1 MGETEPVGGD
11 DVGGTGGPVS
21 DSAWAVPHPALR
33 PYVALY
39 VGYREA
45 GVAPAMHRGLP
56 SPYLTVILTLDD
68 PLDMAAHPDPA
79 QPPCVFDALVGGLH
93 TRPATIRHDGRQS
106 GVQVSLTP
114 FGARA
119 LLGVPAGALAMTDV
133 HADALLGG
141 QAERLL
147 DAVRTPATWTQRFAA
162 LDAALLARLAAGPR
176 DPLPP
181 RPVRGAWRLLLASG
195 GRTDV
200 ATLADA
206 VGWTPRHLAHRFGQD
221 VGLSP
226 KQAARVVRFDRT
238 RRALAQAAA
247 AGPGAVRLAD
257 VATAHGYY
265 DQPHLDREFRALA
278 GCAPSVWL
286 AEELR
291 NVQVPHPGDP
301 AG

>member
-1 MGETEPVGGD
+1 MTSQPATGHSGAVDEPVSEG
-11 DVGGTGGPVS
+11 
-21 DSAWAVPHPALR
+21 AAALPHPALR
-33 PYVALY
+33 PFVAHY
-39 VGYREA
+39 AGYRER
-45 GVAPAMHRGLP
+45 GVAPALHRGLP
-56 SPYLTVILTLDD
+56 SPHLTMILTLDD

-79 QPPCVFDALVGGLH
+79 QPGARFDALVGGLH
-93 TRPATIRHDGRQS
+93 TAPATIRHDGRQS
-106 GVQVSLTP
+106 GVQVALTP

-119 LLGVPAGALAMTDV
+119 LLGLPAGELAMRDLDV
-133 HADALLGG
+133 DAVVGRAG
-141 QAERLL
+141 AGDLL
-147 DAVRTPATWTQRFAA
+147 DAVRGPRTWAARFAA
-162 LDAALLARLAAGPR
+162 LDAALLRRLAAGPR

-181 RPVRGAWRLLLASG
+181 RQVRHAWRLLQASG

-200 ATLADA
+200 AALAAA
-206 VGWTPRHLAHRFGQD
+206 VGWTPRHLAHRFGLD

-226 KQAARVVRFDRT
+226 KQAARVVRFDRV
-238 RRALAQAAA
+238 RRALQAGA
-247 AGPGAVRLAD
+247 AGGAGAPRLAD
-257 VATAHGYY
+257 AAVAHGYY